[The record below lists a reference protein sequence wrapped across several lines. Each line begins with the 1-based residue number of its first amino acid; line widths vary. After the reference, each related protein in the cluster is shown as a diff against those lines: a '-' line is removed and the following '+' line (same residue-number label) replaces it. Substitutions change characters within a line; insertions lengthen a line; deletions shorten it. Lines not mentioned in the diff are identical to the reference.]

1 LEEKVPN
8 IALNLYEWIQTA
20 VSTVLIGILFFAFIG
35 RPIGVDGLSMYPT
48 LWHEDRVVM
57 SNLLYTPKDGDGIIL
72 KARNF
77 GETPFVKRV
86 IAVAGQTIDIDFTT
100 HEVTVDGKI
109 LDEPYINEPTREKLN
124 FEGPVTIPEGF
135 VFVMGDNR
143 NDSTD
148 SRDGRVGL
156 IDTREILGR
165 AYFVVIPGGASSEGR
180 VWNRI
185 GTI

>member
-1 LEEKVPN
+1 V
-8 IALNLYEWIQTA
+8 QTG

-48 LWHEDRVVM
+48 LWHEDRVFM
-57 SNLLYTPKDGDGIIL
+57 SDLLYTPAPGDVIIL

-86 IAVAGQTIDIDFTT
+86 IAVGGQTLDINFTT
-100 HEVTVDGKI
+100 HEVTVDGVVQN
-109 LDEPYINEPTREKLN
+109 EPYINEPTSAKLN
-124 FEGPVTIPEGF
+124 FDGPVTVPEGF

-143 NDSTD
+143 NESTD
-148 SRDGRVGL
+148 SRDDRVGY
-156 IDTREILGR
+156 IDTREILGK
-165 AYFVVIPGGASSEGR
+165 AYFIVVPGGATDAGR

-185 GTI
+185 GAIK